1 MYTLCRSSRAVPK
14 PNFRALDIEDED
26 EDWSSEDTEAALSGR
41 KRRGRRSRSQGS
53 SRSRHRNT
61 AAVGELEAAAH
72 EAEVAVAELAPQAEA
87 WKEKY
92 NCLVE
97 ENEALKRRV
106 EELMKQAALR
116 GDPSGVLTQPL
127 LPPIDNNIQALV
139 EGIPGLP
146 QGVTPAVPSATISN
160 PTLLGLSSG
169 VIPSGNAPAPL
180 GVMQQAPPSN
190 PTQLAPPSV
199 SGDFISLPGFVAQPP
214 LQERD

>member
-1 MYTLCRSSRAVPK
+1 M
-14 PNFRALDIEDED
+14 
-26 EDWSSEDTEAALSGR
+26 
-41 KRRGRRSRSQGS
+41 
-53 SRSRHRNT
+53 
-61 AAVGELEAAAH
+61 
-72 EAEVAVAELAPQAEA
+72 
-87 WKEKY
+87 
-92 NCLVE
+92 
-97 ENEALKRRV
+97 
-106 EELMKQAALR
+106 
-116 GDPSGVLTQPL
+116 

-180 GVMQQAPPSN
+180 MVMQPAPPLSN
-190 PTQLAPPSV
+190 PAQLAPQSV